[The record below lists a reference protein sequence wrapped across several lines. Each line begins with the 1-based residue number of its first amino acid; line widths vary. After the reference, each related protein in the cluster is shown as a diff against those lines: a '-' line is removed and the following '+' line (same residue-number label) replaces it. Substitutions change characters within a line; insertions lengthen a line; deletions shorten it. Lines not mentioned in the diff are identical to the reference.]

1 MVKRKFAALGA
12 LLSLGVASAEAVPVD
27 VDGCAELARVVYSE
41 VQASALRGPGQSGPW
56 LIQPGAGEVRIC
68 KTAAKTVSRAFSQ
81 AMLSAGRDVQWDRH
95 RGRSGEYCLSHFLSQ
110 CYPDRSLDYAGAST
124 LGSYTQQSWMV
135 VLQAVMREMHNP
147 ASSDEVRFRKEDL
160 RLRLG
165 LGLRSIHHQHDR

>member
-1 MVKRKFAALGA
+1 MVKRNFAALGA

-56 LIQPGAGEVRIC
+56 LMSPEAGEIRIC

-81 AMLSAGRDVQWDRH
+81 AMMGSGRDVQWDRY
-95 RGRSGEYCLSHFLSQ
+95 RGRGGEYCLSGFLSQ
-110 CYPDRSLDYAGAST
+110 CYPDTSLDYAST
-124 LGSYTQQSWMV
+124 STSVSYIQKSWMV

-147 ASSDEVRFRKEDL
+147 VSSDEVRFRKDDL
-160 RLRLG
+160 KLRLG
-165 LGLRSIHHQHDR
+165 LGLRSIRSGLVH